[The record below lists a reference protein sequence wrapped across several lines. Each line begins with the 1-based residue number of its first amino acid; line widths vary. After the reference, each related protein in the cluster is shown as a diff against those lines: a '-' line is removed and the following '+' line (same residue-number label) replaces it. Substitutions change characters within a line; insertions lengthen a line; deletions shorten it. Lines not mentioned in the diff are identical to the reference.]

1 MGSNLSRELASG
13 ELDFLGLSLNKQM
26 VIHLTGNFY
35 PPIPMSMVEPCVE
48 AIEAYW
54 EDDYDREIELPKPI
68 TYKGLTT
75 APAHA
80 IIDQHKLHDW
90 TVVYD
95 YDAEE
100 AE

>member
-1 MGSNLSRELASG
+1 MGANFANEMASG
-13 ELDFLGLSLNKQM
+13 ELDFLGLSLQGQIE
-26 VIHLTGNFY
+26 IHLTSNFY
-35 PPIPMSMVEPCVE
+35 PPIPSSMAKPCVD

-54 EDDYDREIELPKPI
+54 EDDYYREIELPHPI
-68 TYKGLTT
+68 KYKGLTT

-80 IIDQHKLHDW
+80 IIDQHKLDAW
-90 TVVYD
+90 TIDYD